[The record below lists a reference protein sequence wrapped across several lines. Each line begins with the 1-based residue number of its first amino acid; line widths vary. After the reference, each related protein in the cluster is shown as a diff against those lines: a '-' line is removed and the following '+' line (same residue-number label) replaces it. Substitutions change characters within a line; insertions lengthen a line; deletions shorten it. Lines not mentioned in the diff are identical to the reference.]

1 ARPREKLPSLYL
13 IDSICK
19 IVRGPYIHLFE
30 KDIVDMFTKAYPQVS
45 PKDQYNFRR
54 VLKTWKQNPGG
65 PIFSETTTSAIE
77 HRLGLAEREGPPPT
91 RTNGSHPPKRSS
103 VPIDNPPQ
111 QSSAAIAA
119 QTASLL
125 SAWPNLAGNLN
136 MTSTSGLP
144 QPTANAPSYG
154 TPTTTAALLQSLLNP
169 SLGLLQSLPLLN
181 PQARTVPSAPVF
193 PSGLPQGP
201 GNITSAPSTVK
212 PKPTIRIPLTNEE
225 LVKKRPGLVECLY
238 RAIPLQCKQCGA
250 RYPGTDQ
257 GRKHLDAHLDWHFRR
272 NRKQKEKSRQAQPH
286 GWFVSEEDWVSCRLV
301 AAEELSTAAI
311 FESGNVDSSVS
322 QSAVATDHHND
333 TLSPQESSTD
343 TTDESVLRS
352 MFVVVPPQDH
362 NLACPIC
369 SEKLTGVWDEEEEE
383 WVYRNAI
390 DIDGIIHHATCHRDQ
405 QREQRLGSS
414 AGDMDS
420 THKGVKRK
428 SSDGML
434 TDSDDSSLGGA
445 DNRHTKVKRENSSA
459 GFSPSHPKYPA
470 MPVS

>member
-1 ARPREKLPSLYL
+1 
-13 IDSICK
+13 
-19 IVRGPYIHLFE
+19 
-30 KDIVDMFTKAYPQVS
+30 
-45 PKDQYNFRR
+45 
-54 VLKTWKQNPGG
+54 QNPGG

-77 HRLGLAEREGPPPT
+77 RKLGLVERKGPPPSSKKD
-91 RTNGSHPPKRSS
+91 SHPLKHSS
-103 VPIDNPPQ
+103 VPTDNPTQ
-111 QSSAAIAA
+111 QSSADIAA

-136 MTSTSGLP
+136 MTPTGDHP
-144 QPTANAPSYG
+144 PTAANVPNYG
-154 TPTTTAALLQSLLNP
+154 TPTTTATLLQSLLNP
-169 SLGLLQSLPLLN
+169 GLGLLQSLPLLN

-193 PSGLPQGP
+193 SSALPQGP
-201 GNITSAPSTVK
+201 GNLTSMPSSVK

-286 GWFVSEEDWVSCRLV
+286 GWFVSEEDWISCRLV

-311 FESGNVDSSVS
+311 FESGNVDSGAS
-322 QSAVATDHHND
+322 QGAVATDQHSDASN
-333 TLSPQESSTD
+333 SQESSVD
-343 TTDESVLRS
+343 TADESVLRS

-405 QREQRLGSS
+405 QREQRKASS
-414 AGDMDS
+414 VSDVDAIQ
-420 THKGVKRK
+420 KGVKRK
-428 SSDGML
+428 GTDGMY
-434 TDSDDSSLGGA
+434 DDYSDPSHGSA
-445 DNRHTKVKRENSSA
+445 NSRHTKVKRENSSA
-459 GFSPSHPKYPA
+459 EFSPSHPEYPA